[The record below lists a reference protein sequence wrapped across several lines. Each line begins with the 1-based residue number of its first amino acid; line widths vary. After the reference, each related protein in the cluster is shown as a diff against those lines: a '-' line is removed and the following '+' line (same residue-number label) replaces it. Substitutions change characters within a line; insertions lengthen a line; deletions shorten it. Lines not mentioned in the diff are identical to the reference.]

1 MSGVLDAIG
10 VFFEHLAAV
19 EFRPLG
25 FAVAAHL
32 VKMCCTSRAWRNAI
46 KAAYPDDRVRWHRIF
61 GAYASG
67 VGVNAIIPARGGDV
81 VRLYVAHRA
90 VPGSSYPALGA
101 TLLVLSLFDMAM
113 AGLLF
118 AWALTQ
124 GLLPTFD
131 ALDRL
136 PSFDFRWFFDHGRVS
151 AAIGVALLVL
161 GVVTLLW
168 ARRRVV
174 EFRAHVA
181 QGLAVL
187 HDRSRYLRSVVFWQA
202 CDWSLRFVAI
212 WFFLG
217 AFGVHQSLRN
227 VLLVQVTQSL
237 ATLVPISP
245 AGIGTEQAF
254 IVYAFRGAVSG
265 TKLVAFSVG
274 MKLTLVAVNV
284 AVGFSAIGLTLRTFR
299 FRRAIGDAGP
309 DAIEPP
315 EPGSSS
321 SGS

>member
-10 VFFEHLAAV
+10 VFFDHLAAV
-19 EFRPLG
+19 DFRLLG
-25 FAVAAHL
+25 FAIASHL

-46 KAAYPDDRVRWHRIF
+46 AAAYPEDRVRWYRIF
-61 GAYASG
+61 GAYAGG

-81 VRLYVAHRA
+81 VRLYLAHRA
-90 VPGSSYPALGA
+90 VPGSTYPALAA
-101 TLLVLSLFDMAM
+101 TLLVLSIFDMLI

-124 GLLPTFD
+124 GLLPSFA
-131 ALDRL
+131 ALHRL
-136 PSFDFRWFFDHGRVS
+136 PNFDFEWFLDHGRIS
-151 AAIGVALLVL
+151 AAIGAALLVL
-161 GVVTLLW
+161 GLVTILW
-168 ARRRVV
+168 ARRRVE

-181 QGLAVL
+181 QGLVVL
-187 HDRSRYLRSVVFWQA
+187 RDRRRYLRSVAFWQA
-202 CDWSLRFVAI
+202 GDWALRFTAI

-227 VLLVQVTQSL
+227 VFLVQVTQSL

-265 TKLVAFSVG
+265 TKLIAFSVG
-274 MKLTLVAVNV
+274 MKVTLVTVNV
-284 AVGFSAIGLTLRTFR
+284 VVGFSAIGLTLRTFR
-299 FRRAIGDAGP
+299 FRRAIGDAAP
-309 DAIEPP
+309 DAAKEWP
-315 EPGSSS
+315 
-321 SGS
+321 

>member
-1 MSGVLDAIG
+1 MRGVLDAIG
-10 VFFEHLAAV
+10 VFFDHLAAV
-19 EFRPLG
+19 DFRLLG
-25 FAVAAHL
+25 FAVACHL

-46 KAAYPDDRVRWHRIF
+46 AAAYPDDRVRWYRIF
-61 GAYASG
+61 GAYAGG

-81 VRLYVAHRA
+81 VRLYLAHRA
-90 VPGSSYPALGA
+90 VPGSTYPALAA
-101 TLLVLSLFDMAM
+101 TLLVLSIFDMVV

-124 GLLPTFD
+124 GLLPSFA
-131 ALDRL
+131 ALHRL
-136 PSFDFRWFFDHGRVS
+136 PNFDFEWFLDHGRVS
-151 AAIGVALLVL
+151 AAIGAALLVL
-161 GVVTLLW
+161 GFVTILW
-168 ARRRVV
+168 ARRRVE

-181 QGLAVL
+181 QGLVVL
-187 HDRSRYLRSVVFWQA
+187 RDRRRYLRSVALWQA
-202 CDWSLRFVAI
+202 GDWALRFTAI

-227 VLLVQVTQSL
+227 VFLVQVTQSL

-265 TKLVAFSVG
+265 TKLIAFSVG
-274 MKLTLVAVNV
+274 MKVTLVAVNV
-284 AVGFSAIGLTLRTFR
+284 VVGFSAIGLTLRTFR

-309 DAIEPP
+309 DAAKEWP
-315 EPGSSS
+315 
-321 SGS
+321 